1 MSETTHD
8 ATHGALR
15 AQIVRYL
22 DGVASADERATVERA
37 LLGPEAATIIAEEL
51 ALRDLLRQA
60 PPLDPPP
67 ALVARWEAAV
77 LDVVEQSAAPA
88 DAEGRG
94 WLDRAL
100 DAVGWSVRG
109 PALSVTAVGTAPAR
123 SGLST
128 LRYGVPVRRAEPKP
142 PLWRR
147 LLALGLERRDR

>member
-1 MSETTHD
+1 MSEATHD
-8 ATHGALR
+8 TIRETLR

-22 DGVASADERATVERA
+22 DGVASADERAAVERA

-51 ALRDLLRQA
+51 ALRDLLRRA
-60 PPLDPPP
+60 PPVDPPP
-67 ALVARWEAAV
+67 SLVARWEAAV
-77 LDVVEQSAAPA
+77 LGAVERSADPA
-88 DAEGRG
+88 DAGDRG

-109 PALSVTAVGTAPAR
+109 PALSVTAAGTAPAR

-147 LLALGLERRDR
+147 LLARGLERRDR